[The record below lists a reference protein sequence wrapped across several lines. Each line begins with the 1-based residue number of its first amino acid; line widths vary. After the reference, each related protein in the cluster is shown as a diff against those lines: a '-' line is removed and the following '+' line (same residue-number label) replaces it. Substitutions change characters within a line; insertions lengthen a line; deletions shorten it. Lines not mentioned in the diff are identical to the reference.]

1 MRSKHNRALEF
12 TLSPEYLLCSHTKKV
27 RESMSKNYFKI
38 LLVSKP
44 QYLSKPSFFSV
55 VSGEIGI
62 TGTKCDI
69 SFD

>member
-1 MRSKHNRALEF
+1 
-12 TLSPEYLLCSHTKKV
+12 
-27 RESMSKNYFKI
+27 MSKNYFKI

-55 VSGEIGI
+55 VSGETGI

-69 SFD
+69 SFDW